1 MIYGNVVICL
11 KGLSDLFK
19 KFSAGLP
26 APYFCSQGTV
36 KSESYML
43 GTLYSIFPEHC
54 PHRTQPCMT
63 VFVGMGMDSRITQT
77 V

>member
-36 KSESYML
+36 KS
-43 GTLYSIFPEHC
+43 
-54 PHRTQPCMT
+54 
-63 VFVGMGMDSRITQT
+63 
-77 V
+77 